1 MILNGGKILDKIC
14 KIKKENLGIIG
25 LIIVTIFWGFG
36 FPALKIVGEYFPTFY
51 MIGFRFGIA
60 AITLSIL
67 FYKKLRLIDKKL
79 VKNGLILSLFLFLT
93 YIFATVGIMY
103 TTSSRASFFT
113 CIHVLLIPF
122 ILRIFL
128 KVRVTKKTIISVVF
142 CTLGLFL
149 LSYTK
154 EMGLAFFSGD
164 LICVLGALCYGFHV
178 VITGV
183 LAKDNDAALLTIIQ
197 LFFVS
202 VFGFIIAFFTETMP
216 IAPSGLSVF
225 TLILLGVFCSAIA
238 FYLQTACQ
246 KFIGS
251 DRVGVI
257 FSLEPV
263 FGVIASYIVL
273 GESLGSTGILGG
285 ICVFIALSYQE
296 SDIKFRKKETPS
308 QLEVKE

>member
-1 MILNGGKILDKIC
+1 MNRLSSL
-14 KIKKENLGIIG
+14 KKESLGIVG
-25 LIIVTIFWGFG
+25 LIIVTLFWGFG
-36 FPALKIVGEYFPTFY
+36 FPWLKIVGEYFPTFY

-60 AITLSIL
+60 AITLGVL

-128 KVRVTKKTIISVVF
+128 KVRIAKNTIISVVI

-154 EMGLAFFSGD
+154 EMGLAFASGD
-164 LICVLGALCYGFHV
+164 LICVLGALCYAVHV

-183 LAKDNDAALLTIIQ
+183 LAKDNDPALLTIIQ
-197 LFFVS
+197 LAFVS
-202 VFGFIIAFFTETMP
+202 VFGFIIAVFTETMP
-216 IAPSGLSVF
+216 ANPSGLSVV
-225 TLILLGVFCSAIA
+225 TLILLGVFCSALA

-246 KFIGS
+246 KFIS
-251 DRVGVI
+251 SERVGVI

-263 FGVIASYIVL
+263 FGVIASYIIL
-273 GESLGSTGILGG
+273 GESLGIAGIFGG
-285 ICVFIALSYQE
+285 ACVFIALAYQE
-296 SDIKFRKKETPS
+296 SGFKFNKGKVSSQISLKE
-308 QLEVKE
+308 

>member
-1 MILNGGKILDKIC
+1 MNGGRVLIKTREL
-14 KIKKENLGIIG
+14 KKETLGIIG

-36 FPALKIVGEYFPTFY
+36 FPGMKIVGEYFPTFY

-67 FYKKLRLIDKKL
+67 FYKKLKLIDRKL
-79 VKNGLILSLFLFLT
+79 VKNGLILSVVLFLT

-128 KVRVTKKTIISVVF
+128 KVKIARKTIISVAI
-142 CTLGLFL
+142 CTVGLFL

-154 EMGLAFFSGD
+154 EMGLAFLSGD
-164 LICVLGALCYGFHV
+164 FICVIGALCYGIHV

-202 VFGFIIAFFTETMP
+202 VFGFIIAVFTETMP
-216 IAPSGLSVF
+216 SAPSGVSVF
-225 TLILLGVFCSAIA
+225 TLILLGVFGSAIA
-238 FYLQTACQ
+238 FYLQTSCQ
-246 KFIGS
+246 KFISS

-273 GESLGSTGILGG
+273 GESLGTAGIWGG
-285 ICVFIALSYQE
+285 ICVFIALAYQE
-296 SDIKFRKKETPS
+296 SDFKFWKKATPS
-308 QLEVKE
+308 KVEVKE